1 MGAMLSRGN
10 MQRINAVQE
19 HRESMPNTQRLCLLA
34 CFRGAFACPSPLHI
48 RRESMAPN
56 Y

>member
-1 MGAMLSRGN
+1 MQQTFSRE
-10 MQRINAVQE
+10 QRINAAQE
-19 HRESMPNTQRLCLLA
+19 HREGMPNTQRLRLLA
-34 CFRGAFACPSPLHI
+34 CFRGVFAWSSSLHI